1 MEGKRT
7 FFRLFLIYIGAFLS
21 WAGALEAILLGAYV
35 LSLHMEVF
43 FTLPTP
49 LYVIISTM
57 IIDSALPI
65 FATLA
70 LLYGGLRTFK
80 LGAKGSDGGG
90 QAQRYRSSMIRAS
103 TLIFTGSGVLLAFL
117 LYLYFSNFI
126 EILGALLTSAL
137 PIFGLVFASFI
148 RPIEERERKN
158 GDEGR
163 RKELSSGKESH
174 LPPPY
179 V

>member
-1 MEGKRT
+1 MKGEGA
-7 FFRLFLIYIGAFLS
+7 FSRLSLIYIGAFLT

-35 LSLHMEVF
+35 LSIHMEVF
-43 FTLPTP
+43 LTFPTP
-49 LYVIISTM
+49 LNVIISTT

-70 LLYGGLRTFK
+70 LIYGGLRTFK
-80 LGAKGSDGGG
+80 LGAKGGDGEG
-90 QAQRYRSSMIRAS
+90 QAKGHQSSFIRAS
-103 TLIFTGSGVLLAFL
+103 TLIFTGSGALLVFL
-117 LYLYFSNFI
+117 LYLYFANFT

-137 PIFGLVFASFI
+137 PIFGLVFASFL
-148 RPIEERERKN
+148 RTIEKRERKN
-158 GDEGR
+158 GDEGL
-163 RKELSSGKESH
+163 RKELESGKESP